1 MKAFC
6 PRRPTVRT
14 LRAAH
19 ARARVGSDRQAW
31 GAKQS
36 EPVSSARRLIQ
47 SHLRGG
53 FWRRGLSAHE
63 DCAQHR
69 GRGHGGPS
77 RDGHPWQAGASAST
91 PWGFHE
97 VSRPAEAPVRG
108 SDRPQPCET
117 SGQPRASGED
127 RRAELLSPG
136 VLAAGQ
142 TQVPTME
149 PGAQP
154 MARGDGGRTTPLPA
168 HVTQKPCK
176 ARAESWGAGWREGCR
191 GLGSTFPEDAAPG
204 AGRLRARSSQKAG
217 VGTPLPRSGPGGR
230 WVTAAALGS
239 RADSGT
245 AEDGSRRGSPPWPTP
260 LPVATPLPLSGEVR
274 AFLSLR
280 R

>member
-1 MKAFC
+1 MGSETNPNQFPVHGVGFSRIFGVDFGGGGSQRTRTVPSTVAVVMEGRAETATPGRPG
-6 PRRPTVRT
+6 PRPARRGVFTRSHARRKPRCEVPTVPSP
-14 LRAAH
+14 
-19 ARARVGSDRQAW
+19 ARPR
-31 GAKQS
+31 
-36 EPVSSARRLIQ
+36 E
-47 SHLRGG
+47 
-53 FWRRGLSAHE
+53 
-63 DCAQHR
+63 
-69 GRGHGGPS
+69 
-77 RDGHPWQAGASAST
+77 
-91 PWGFHE
+91 
-97 VSRPAEAPVRG
+97 
-108 SDRPQPCET
+108 
-117 SGQPRASGED
+117 QPRASGED

-154 MARGDGGRTTPLPA
+154 MARGDGGRTTPLLA

-245 AEDGSRRGSPPWPTP
+245 AEDGSRRGSPPRPTP

-280 R
+280 K